1 VYDFQNKRTTMCGD
15 SGLSDS
21 QFQKAQKRWQEKSNQ
36 FVEDY
41 NKVVER
47 MHRFKKKEKEKTLWE
62 KVRTLF
68 GR

>member
-1 VYDFQNKRTTMCGD
+1 MRGD

-21 QFQKAQKRWQEKSNQ
+21 QFQKAQKNWQNKSNK
-36 FVEDY
+36 FAEDY

-47 MHRFKKKEKEKTLWE
+47 MHRFKKKEKKKTLWE
-62 KVRTLF
+62 KLKGFF